1 MKRAGL
7 LLKPFGDYFLFGNV
21 FDALAVV
28 QFAVDDHRIPRQ
40 MLLVRHGLEA
50 ELTRA
55 VYYELAE
62 LALAED
68 HEPPGIWSGGA
79 FFPLGQP
86 E

>member
-40 MLLVRHGLEA
+40 MLLVRHGLVHALERNA
-50 ELTRA
+50 ERLVVLFLPIVQGSGLNVR
-55 VYYELAE
+55 
-62 LALAED
+62 D
-68 HEPPGIWSGGA
+68 PG
-79 FFPLGQP
+79 QYR
-86 E
+86 